1 MDYIDNIRNNISDII
16 SGSSHK
22 LTNLTDTKILEIGK
36 SINSISSDIKLND
49 SLLIPSLVVVGSQ
62 SSGKSSV
69 LNGILSMDILPTG
82 KSMVTRTPLNLD
94 LIQTESD
101 MFAEFGKYE
110 NSNWIKTKKIKLTNP
125 LPTTLEIE
133 HIHKE
138 IESQTI
144 QKAGSEMNISEE
156 EINLKI
162 YSPFVPNLNLIDLPG
177 LTMVA
182 CTDKGQPK
190 DIKIKIR
197 NLIQKYIQQ
206 PKNIM
211 LCVMPAREDLEADVA
226 LDLCKDFDKE
236 GLRTI
241 GVLTKIDLMNQGNNV
256 VNYLEGNVS
265 RDLILKYGYFAI
277 KNRNKE
283 DMLTKTIHE
292 GISDELN
299 YFKNNQ
305 NYKSREI
312 QNKLGIVNLSK
323 TLSVIL
329 LDNIKKSI
337 PNLISEIKTLQMENE
352 KLISNLGDHVP
363 TDENSKASIMN
374 QIINYI
380 NQQFTNNI
388 EKRGSEINCGRRLK
402 DIFINY
408 RLSLQQ
414 LKPFEKVEDK
424 YLNDIISNS
433 EGNHMTFSTPT
444 IEVLE
449 SCLKDKNLKIFETIL
464 PLSIQCVKEIMN
476 ELKELLDKLLE
487 IDSVKRFPKLVTLL
501 RETIVVDILNKN
513 ELKSIHKINEI
524 IEIEQNYIWTDDP
537 NFVNSLKNNQ
547 HKFNSSNSNN
557 TQILRDLC
565 QEYFNSIN
573 YVIQHSIP
581 KCIMLFLV
589 KNSQNKI
596 QSLLFNK
603 TNDKKYLD
611 FLVEDPE
618 QNQKRIKYNSY
629 KEKLSLSL
637 KVLQSL

>member
-1 MDYIDNIRNNISDII
+1 MEYIDNIRSII
-16 SGSSHK
+16 AGSSYK

-36 SINSISSDIKLND
+36 SINSISSDIKLDD
-49 SLLIPSLVVVGSQ
+49 SMLIPSLVVVGSQ

-94 LIQTESD
+94 LIQTETD
-101 MFAEFGKYE
+101 MFAEFGKYQ

-125 LPTTLEIE
+125 LPTPLEIE
-133 HIHKE
+133 QIHKE

-197 NLIQKYIQQ
+197 TLIQKYIQQ

-292 GISDELN
+292 GISDESN
-299 YFKNNQ
+299 YFRNNQ
-305 NYKSREI
+305 NYKSRDI
-312 QNKLGIVNLSK
+312 QDKLGIVNLSK
-323 TLSVIL
+323 TLSIIL

-337 PNLISEIKTLQMENE
+337 PNLISEIKTLQMKNE

-363 TDENSKASIMN
+363 TDESSKASIMN

-408 RLSLQQ
+408 RLSLQE
-414 LKPFEKVEDK
+414 LKPFENIENK

-487 IDSVKRFPKLVTLL
+487 IDSIKRFPKLITLL
-501 RETIVVDILNKN
+501 RETIIVDILNKN
-513 ELKSIHKINEI
+513 ELETIHKINEI
-524 IEIEQNYIWTDDP
+524 IEIEKNYIWTDDP
-537 NFVNSLKNNQ
+537 NFVDTLKTNQ
-547 HKFNSSNSNN
+547 HKFSNNNSNN

-581 KCIMLFLV
+581 KSIMLFLV
-589 KNSQNKI
+589 KTTQNKI

>member
-1 MDYIDNIRNNISDII
+1 
-16 SGSSHK
+16 
-22 LTNLTDTKILEIGK
+22 
-36 SINSISSDIKLND
+36 
-49 SLLIPSLVVVGSQ
+49 
-62 SSGKSSV
+62 
-69 LNGILSMDILPTG
+69 
-82 KSMVTRTPLNLD
+82 
-94 LIQTESD
+94 
-101 MFAEFGKYE
+101 
-110 NSNWIKTKKIKLTNP
+110 
-125 LPTTLEIE
+125 
-133 HIHKE
+133 
-138 IESQTI
+138 
-144 QKAGSEMNISEE
+144 
-156 EINLKI
+156 
-162 YSPFVPNLNLIDLPG
+162 
-177 LTMVA
+177 
-182 CTDKGQPK
+182 
-190 DIKIKIR
+190 
-197 NLIQKYIQQ
+197 
-206 PKNIM
+206 
-211 LCVMPAREDLEADVA
+211 MPAREDLEADVA
-226 LDLCKDFDKE
+226 PDLCKDFDKE

-256 VNYLEGNVS
+256 VNYLEGNIS
-265 RDLILKYGYFAI
+265 RDLILKYGYFAV

-305 NYKSREI
+305 YYKSREI

-363 TDENSKASIMN
+363 TDEISKASIMN
-374 QIINYI
+374 QVINYI

-388 EKRGSEINCGRRLK
+388 EKRGSEINCGRKLK

-487 IDSVKRFPKLVTLL
+487 IDSIKRFPKLVTLL

-513 ELKSIHKINEI
+513 ELKTIHKINEI
-524 IEIEQNYIWTDDP
+524 IEIEKNYIWTDDP
-537 NFVNSLKNNQ
+537 NFVDSLKNNQ
-547 HKFNSSNSNN
+547 HKFSNNNSNN
-557 TQILRDLC
+557 TQILRNLC

-589 KNSQNKI
+589 KNTQNKI

-603 TNDKKYLD
+603 TNDKKYLG

-618 QNQKRIKYNSY
+618 QHQKRIKYNSY

>member
-1 MDYIDNIRNNISDII
+1 MEYIDNIRNII

-101 MFAEFGKYE
+101 MFAEFGKYQ
-110 NSNWIKTKKIKLTNP
+110 NSNWISTKKIKLTNP
-125 LPTTLEIE
+125 LPTPHEIE

-197 NLIQKYIQQ
+197 SLIEKYIKQ

-265 RDLILKYGYFAI
+265 RDLILKYGYFAV
-277 KNRNKE
+277 KNRNKA

-292 GISDELN
+292 GITDELN
-299 YFKNNQ
+299 YFKNNH
-305 NYKSREI
+305 NYKSRNI
-312 QNKLGIVNLSK
+312 QDKLGIINLSK
-323 TLSVIL
+323 TLSTIL
-329 LDNIKKSI
+329 LDNIKQSI
-337 PNLISEIKTLQMENE
+337 PNLISEIKNLQIENE

-363 TDENSKASIMN
+363 TDESSKASIMN

-408 RLSLQQ
+408 RLSLQE
-414 LKPFEKVEDK
+414 LEPFENVKDK

-449 SCLKDKNLKIFETIL
+449 CCLKDKNLKIFETIL
-464 PLSIQCVKEIMN
+464 PLSFQCVKDIMD
-476 ELKELLDKLLE
+476 ELKELLNKLLE
-487 IDSVKRFPKLVTLL
+487 IDSIKRFPKLVTLL
-501 RETIVVDILNKN
+501 RETIVNDILNKN
-513 ELKSIHKINEI
+513 ELKTIHKINEI
-524 IEIEQNYIWTDDP
+524 IEIEKNYIWTDDP
-537 NFVNSLKNNQ
+537 NFIDKLKNNQ
-547 HKFNSSNSNN
+547 HKFSNSNSNN
-557 TQILRDLC
+557 TQILRNLC

-581 KCIMLFLV
+581 KSIMLFLV
-589 KNSQNKI
+589 KNTQNKI

-637 KVLQSL
+637 KLLQSL

>member
-1 MDYIDNIRNNISDII
+1 MEYIDNIRNII

-49 SLLIPSLVVVGSQ
+49 TLLIPSLVVVGSQ

-94 LIQTESD
+94 LIQTETD
-101 MFAEFGKYE
+101 MFAEFGKYQ

-125 LPTTLEIE
+125 LPTPIEIE

-144 QKAGSEMNISEE
+144 QKAGSEMNISDE

-197 NLIQKYIQQ
+197 NLIEKYIKQ

-241 GVLTKIDLMNQGNNV
+241 GILTKVDLMNQGNNV

-283 DMLTKTIHE
+283 DMLTKNIHE
-292 GISDELN
+292 GISDESQ

-305 NYKSREI
+305 NYKSRNI
-312 QNKLGIVNLSK
+312 QDKLGIINLSK
-323 TLSVIL
+323 TLSTIL
-329 LDNIKKSI
+329 LDNIKQSI

-363 TDENSKASIMN
+363 TDESSKASIMN

-408 RLSLQQ
+408 RLSLQE
-414 LKPFEKVEDK
+414 LEPFENVEDK

-464 PLSIQCVKEIMN
+464 PLSNQCVKEIMN
-476 ELKELLDKLLE
+476 ELKELLNKLLE
-487 IDSVKRFPKLVTLL
+487 IDSIKRFPKLVTLL
-501 RETIVVDILNKN
+501 RETIIIDILNKN
-513 ELKSIHKINEI
+513 ELETIHKINEI
-524 IEIEQNYIWTDDP
+524 IEIEKNYIWTDDP
-537 NFVNSLKNNQ
+537 NFVDTLKNNQ
-547 HKFNSSNSNN
+547 HKFSNSNSNN
-557 TQILRDLC
+557 TQILRNLC

-589 KNSQNKI
+589 KNTQNKI